1 MMFSR
6 GIAVALIGLD
16 IVSGGAGA
24 VAARAADAPA
34 SAESCFRSNDWSS
47 WKAAPDARSLY
58 ISVNGNRVYRLD
70 LAQACPAL
78 TSIGV
83 HLVTRPRGGGWIC
96 RPADMDLKIADDH
109 GFTTPC
115 IVSGITP
122 LSPDEAKALPK
133 ALQP

>member
-1 MMFSR
+1 MRREKTFTT
-6 GIAVALIGLD
+6 
-16 IVSGGAGA
+16 AGA
-24 VAARAADAPA
+24 AFFTTGANDRRIAAA
-34 SAESCFRSNDWSS
+34 SPGSCFRSNDWSS

-83 HLVTRPRGGGWIC
+83 HLVTRPRGSGWIC
-96 RPADMDLKIADDH
+96 RPADLDLKIADDR

-115 IVSGITP
+115 I
-122 LSPDEAKALPK
+122 
-133 ALQP
+133 